1 MREYILNAAL
11 LLLCLSLNNLIYGQ
25 KQNRAQE
32 ERIYIK
38 LEIKGLACPFC
49 AGGMAKDLEEIAGV
63 DKVDLSFEEGIAYL
77 STPVAQ
83 KPTKEELFQIVLK
96 AGFTPGEIT
105 FSEKPFERPSK
116 KKKRNRSG
124 N

>member
-63 DKVDLSFEEGIAYL
+63 DKVDLSFEDGIAYL
-77 STPVAQ
+77 STPLSQ
-83 KPTKEELFQIVLK
+83 KPTKGELTRVVEK
-96 AGFTPGEIT
+96 AGFTPGEVI
-105 FSEKPFERPSK
+105 FSEEPFEKPQ
-116 KKKRNRSG
+116 KKRKRKKS
-124 N
+124 